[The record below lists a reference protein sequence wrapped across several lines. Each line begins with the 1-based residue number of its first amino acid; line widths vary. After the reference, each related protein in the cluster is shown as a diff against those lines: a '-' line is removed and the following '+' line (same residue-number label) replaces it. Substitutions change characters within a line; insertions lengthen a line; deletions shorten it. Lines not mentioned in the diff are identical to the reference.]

1 MDATP
6 HPTLRLI
13 RNNIMSIETMSAQT
27 ASAPTMSAQTAAN
40 QALNKPVL
48 NIGAQ
53 GTAVVEL
60 QNLLNGYANYLA
72 NGASNS
78 FRVTVDGDFGPM
90 TLTAVR
96 AFQRQV
102 FLPKTGT
109 VANLTWQALYL
120 RGPVNMPKIQYISP
134 TNFSSGSFVTLLQQ
148 ALVSLGYLTA
158 SQVDGSFGPI
168 TKAKVIIYQT
178 AKSLPNI
185 GVVHTDT
192 WFSLSKQYRP

>member
-1 MDATP
+1 
-6 HPTLRLI
+6 
-13 RNNIMSIETMSAQT
+13 MSVETMSAQ
-27 ASAPTMSAQTAAN
+27 SESVQAPAVQAAAA

-53 GTAVVEL
+53 GAFVTEL

-90 TLTAVR
+90 TLNAVR

-102 FLPKTGT
+102 FLPRTGT

-134 TNFSSGSFVTLLQQ
+134 TNFSSGNFVTLLQE
-148 ALVSLGYLTA
+148 ALRSLGYLTA
-158 SQVDGSFGPI
+158 IQVDGSFGPI
-168 TKAKVIIYQT
+168 TKAKVISYQT

-185 GVVHTDT
+185 GVVHTAT

>member
-1 MDATP
+1 
-6 HPTLRLI
+6 
-13 RNNIMSIETMSAQT
+13 MSTETMSAQT

-120 RGPVNMPKIQYISP
+120 RGPVNMPTLQYISA
-134 TNFSSGSFVTLLQQ
+134 TNFSSGNSVKLLQE
-148 ALVSLGYLTA
+148 ALNSLIPLPLLLL
-158 SQVDGSFGPI
+158 VDGSFGPK
-168 TKAKVIIYQT
+168 TKAKVKSYQGFGGSGIVDT
-178 AKSLPNI
+178 A
-185 GVVHTDT
+185 T

>member
-1 MDATP
+1 
-6 HPTLRLI
+6 
-13 RNNIMSIETMSAQT
+13 MSVQTMSSQSESVQ
-27 ASAPTMSAQTAAN
+27 ASAVQASAA

-48 NIGAQ
+48 NLGAQ
-53 GTAVVEL
+53 GAAVTEL
-60 QNLLNGYANYLA
+60 QNLLNGYATYLTNNA
-72 NGASNS
+72 

-90 TLTAVR
+90 TLAAVR

-102 FLPKTGT
+102 FLPQTGT

-120 RGPVNMPKIQYISP
+120 RGPVNMPKIQIG
-134 TNFSSGSFVTLLQQ
+134 SSGNFVTLLQQ

-185 GVVHTDT
+185 GVVHTAT